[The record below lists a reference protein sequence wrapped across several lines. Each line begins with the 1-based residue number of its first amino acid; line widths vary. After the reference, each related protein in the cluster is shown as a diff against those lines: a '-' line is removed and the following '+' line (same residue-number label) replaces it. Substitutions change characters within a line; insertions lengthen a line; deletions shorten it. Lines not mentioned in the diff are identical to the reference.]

1 MEYSIYT
8 LYRQYV
14 EKVKKRRRKILGGT
28 ENIRRRWKAV
38 DFFTKAWYAKKK
50 YSPVQRRKGGVSVN
64 LTELLAA
71 YQALVPVEKRELL
84 APAWSG
90 CISLDYWPGGSAP
103 RGIMFM
109 QQVATAQQDERYN
122 LYRTPASLYIR
133 VHYDS
138 AEVPQKLLGKE
149 QCEVFELYGPIHEQ
163 AEKHGYE
170 PISPVSV
177 EFEYYSSLSCFAY
190 CAVKRKA
197 E

>member
-1 MEYSIYT
+1 MDREQIFLFPGET
-8 LYRQYV
+8 LVDTIHDKGIRFDIV
-14 EKVKKRRRKILGGT
+14 EREEAIWCGTLGHATNPTG
-28 ENIRRRWKAV
+28 EPDI
-38 DFFTKAWYAKKK
+38 
-50 YSPVQRRKGGVSVN
+50 PG
-64 LTELLAA
+64 LLAA

-90 CISLDYWPGGSAP
+90 CISLDYWPGGNAP

-122 LYRTPASLYIR
+122 LYRTPTSLYIR